1 MPNRAEEVRL
11 STERVFWP
19 MPPEGLGSKSEVD
32 DVGVF
37 GETRGDGLRDVPSVV
52 RGVIEN
58 VPGRRGCGRR
68 ICWSSSAMSAN
79 LVIVKYI
86 GIPAGAQIDGA
97 S

>member
-19 MPPEGLGSKSEVD
+19 MPPDGLASKSEVE

-37 GETRGDGLRDVPSVV
+37 GETRGEGFEDAPSVV

-68 ICWSSSAMSAN
+68 MCWSSSAIIEIWRI
-79 LVIVKYI
+79 VIYVRDPNVI
-86 GIPAGAQIDGA
+86 
-97 S
+97 